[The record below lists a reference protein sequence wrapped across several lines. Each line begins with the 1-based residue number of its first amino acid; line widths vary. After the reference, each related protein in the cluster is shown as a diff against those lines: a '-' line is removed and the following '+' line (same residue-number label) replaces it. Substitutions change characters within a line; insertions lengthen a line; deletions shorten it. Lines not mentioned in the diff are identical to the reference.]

1 MSVRAAA
8 NVYVYFAH
16 NRINI
21 SIIQHESY
29 LSYGA
34 LDEAQYDERDVVR
47 SERDDKANCEH

>member
-1 MSVRAAA
+1 MFTYIS
-8 NVYVYFAH
+8 H